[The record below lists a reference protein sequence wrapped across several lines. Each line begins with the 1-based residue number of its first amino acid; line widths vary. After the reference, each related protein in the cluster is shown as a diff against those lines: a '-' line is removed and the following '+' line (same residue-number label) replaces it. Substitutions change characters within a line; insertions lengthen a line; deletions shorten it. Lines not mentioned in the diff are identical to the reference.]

1 MTSAVGGMGWGPGVA
16 EVRLILDRKR
26 VLTRVDFPS
35 PVSPGRRGGGG
46 GEGRGGGGKV
56 CVCDYPCLYTSVCVC
71 VCTCTHACV
80 RACVCVCVKVEASTN
95 TRELCEPLGAQWC
108 VWVNSESATL

>member
-46 GEGRGGGGKV
+46 GKV
-56 CVCDYPCLYTSVCVC
+56 CVCDYPCMYTSVCVC
-71 VCTCTHACV
+71 VCVHVHTCM
-80 RACVCVCVKVEASTN
+80 RACMHVCVCV
-95 TRELCEPLGAQWC
+95 
-108 VWVNSESATL
+108 